1 MTDTTK
7 KRAVVLIPAYKP
19 DERLIDLTREL
30 IVENGLDVLLVDD
43 GGQEAFAH
51 IFDACRALG
60 AEVAVHAVNMGK
72 GRALKTGINA
82 AMLKWPDMAGI
93 VTADADGQHTPA
105 DILRLID
112 ALHEHPDKLV
122 LGSREFTGDVPFK
135 SRWGNRITRFVYAL
149 ASGVKVGDTQTGLRA
164 LPAASL
170 PAMVR
175 IEGER
180 YEYEMN
186 VLLKL
191 RDMGLGVFE
200 VPIETIYIDDNAGSH
215 FNPVRDAFKIYMVIF
230 KYLFSSATSFVVDY
244 ALYWLCLR
252 AFGLSALVSYALA
265 RLVSSQVNYHLNKHT
280 VFGGRGGRSS
290 MPKYYAER
298 RFKRRAIKQHVHLR
312 KRHRCAERLQKS
324 AQLARL
330 LRPAVQHQLHQRAV
344 GDQVAV
350 QTALLH
356 MGKELQ
362 AVADGVREGAVVVVV
377 GHQGD

>member
-122 LGSREFTGDVPFK
+122 LGSRTFTGDVPFK

-191 RDMGLGVFE
+191 RDMKLGVFE
-200 VPIETIYIDDNAGSH
+200 VPIETIYINDNAGSH
-215 FNPVRDAFKIYMVIF
+215 FNPVRDAFRIYMVIF
-230 KYLFSSATSFVVDY
+230 KYLFSSITSFAVDY
-244 ALYWLCLR
+244 ALYWLCLW
-252 AFGLSALVSYALA
+252 FGLSGFISYALA

-280 VFGGRGGRSS
+280 VFSGRGGKHS
-290 MPKYYAER
+290 MAKYYA
-298 RFKRRAIKQHVHLR
+298 L
-312 KRHRCAERLQKS
+312 
-324 AQLARL
+324 
-330 LRPAVQHQLHQRAV
+330 
-344 GDQVAV
+344 
-350 QTALLH
+350 
-356 MGKELQ
+356 
-362 AVADGVREGAVVVVV
+362 AVV
-377 GHQGD
+377 QGAIGAGLVQLLPTVLPISAAVIKIPVDLVLFALSYIIQRDYVFGK

>member
-1 MTDTTK
+1 MTDTNR

-30 IVENGLDVLLVDD
+30 IVDNGLDVLLVDD
-43 GGQEAFAH
+43 GGQETFRH
-51 IFDACRALG
+51 IFDACRELG

-93 VTADADGQHTPA
+93 VTADADGQHTPK

-122 LGSREFTGDVPFK
+122 LGSRAFTGNVPFK

-164 LPAASL
+164 LPASSL
-170 PAMVR
+170 PAMAR

-230 KYLFSSATSFVVDY
+230 KYLFSSIASFVIDY
-244 ALYWLCLR
+244 ALYWLCLGT
-252 AFGLSALVSYALA
+252 FGLSALVSYALA

-290 MPKYYAER
+290 MVKYYALCVVQGLIGAGLVQVLPGVIPLSA
-298 RFKRRAIKQHVHLR
+298 AIIKIPVDLV
-312 KRHRCAERLQKS
+312 LFMLS
-324 AQLARL
+324 YFI
-330 LRPAVQHQLHQRAV
+330 QRDFV
-344 GDQVAV
+344 FN
-350 QTALLH
+350 
-356 MGKELQ
+356 K
-362 AVADGVREGAVVVVV
+362 
-377 GHQGD
+377 